1 MRTVRQYI
9 LVILLPLSFTT
20 QAGAVHSP
28 LETNLEEINH
38 HQAGA
43 AAALI
48 LGDHTLL
55 KPGKIA
61 LSGHAYAS
69 GWGNDTL
76 YGALGLSLQAGL
88 GNRFVLGLS
97 YGYTEAQLH
106 TRAWLANVQFSPL
119 SGTDPW
125 LHLQGAIGHQFLDSS
140 ESGNVMIFEFDNP
153 WPVQPGNPQI
163 LLDEMAWTHA
173 YMKILVNT
181 RLWRF
186 IPQGSL
192 GYMHS
197 HYSWSGNEVPASGGL
212 EGGLGPALSDSG
224 NTGTTTWALG
234 LGMDL
239 GPIRPFAGLGGFS
252 DGALF
257 LARVTIIF

>member
-1 MRTVRQYI
+1 MRAAQFFI
-9 LVILLPLSFTT
+9 LVILLILSTT
-20 QAGAVHSP
+20 TPAGAVRSP
-28 LETNLEEINH
+28 TETNLEEINH

-43 AAALI
+43 TAALI

-61 LSGHAYAS
+61 ISGHAHVS

-88 GNRFVLGLS
+88 GHKFGVGLS

-106 TRAWLANVQFSPL
+106 TRAWLLNVQYSPL
-119 SGTDPW
+119 SGTDTW

-140 ESGNVMIFEFDNP
+140 ESGNVLIFEFDNP
-153 WPVQPGNPQI
+153 WPIQPDNPQI
-163 LLDEMAWTHA
+163 LLDDMTWTHA
-173 YMKILVNT
+173 YLKILVNT
-181 RLWRF
+181 QLWKF
-186 IPQGSL
+186 IPQASL

-197 HYSWSGNEVPASGGL
+197 HYSWSGNEVPAFGGI
-212 EGGLGPALSDSG
+212 EAGLGPALSDSG
-224 NTGTTTWALG
+224 NTGTTTWSLG
-234 LGMDL
+234 LGLDL
-239 GPIRPFAGLGGFS
+239 GPVRPFAGLGAFTDSG
-252 DGALF
+252 LF